1 MIKLSL
7 MFIKRTYL
15 NIVKSIYD
23 KPTANIILSGENV
36 KAFLLGSERRQACS
50 LLPLL
55 LHRDFMGGLGHSK

>member
-36 KAFLLGSERRQACS
+36 KAFLLGSRRQACS